1 MKTLIVALYPYN
13 AQGLD
18 AWLDHGAGMTFTA
31 ARIASHEV
39 HFLDMKRLY
48 SDAELQT
55 ALQGYDLISFGL
67 KSSYYSIGMKVI
79 RMAKAQGSK
88 VMVGGYHATAAPE
101 QLLENPDI
109 DWVLQGESEIT
120 LPEFLKCPDKFSR
133 HIIGKKP
140 ANLDDLP
147 FMFRNMFR
155 EPIENCLGWWHDGKR
170 ARMVTVM
177 AARGCPFKCGFC
189 QPLENNHF
197 GKKLRRRSVDSII
210 AELWQLKQDY
220 NPDCVMIHDDTFLIQ
235 PKWIEE
241 FIEKYP
247 QIGLP
252 FWASARAD
260 GICNNPDMVKRLVN
274 VGWEL
279 ISVGFESGSQKIL
292 DLMKKGTTVEQNLEA
307 ARIIK
312 STGAK
317 IYGNYMLGL
326 PWETKGDIQATA
338 RMVDVINA
346 EMPSWAFFTPY
357 PGCELGEYCIKEGLS
372 LLDRNSYDRCPSGRK
387 AKNVDY
393 DYLYTVLKGHREV
406 I

>member
-1 MKTLIVALYPYN
+1 MKALIIALYPYN

-18 AWLDHGAGMTFTA
+18 AWLDHGAGMTYTA
-31 ARIASHEV
+31 AKQAGCDV
-39 HFLDMKRLY
+39 HFLDMKALRGD
-48 SDAELQT
+48 SELQA

-67 KSSYYSIGMKVI
+67 KSSYYAIGMKVI
-79 RMAKAQGSK
+79 RIAKAEGAK

-101 QLLENPDI
+101 QLLENSDI
-109 DWVLQGESEIT
+109 NWVLRGESEIT
-120 LPEFLKCPDKFSR
+120 FPEFLKCPGSFPRD
-133 HIIGKKP
+133 ITGKRP
-140 ANLDDLP
+140 ADLDLLP
-147 FMFRNMFR
+147 FMEREMFR
-155 EPIENCLGWWHDGKR
+155 EPVENCAGWWYGGQRK
-170 ARMVTVM
+170 RMVTVM

-197 GKKLRRRSVDSII
+197 GRKLRRRSVDSII
-210 AELWQLKQDY
+210 AELRQLKSLY
-220 NPDCVMIHDDTFLIQ
+220 NPDCLMIHDDTFLIQ
-235 PKWIEE
+235 PKWIDE

-260 GICNNPDMVKRLVN
+260 GICNNPDIVRRLVAI
-274 VGWEL
+274 GWEL
-279 ISVGFESGSQKIL
+279 VSVGFESGSQKIL

-307 ARIIK
+307 AKIIK

-326 PWETKGDIQATA
+326 PWETKEDIQATA
-338 RMVDVINA
+338 RMVDEIGA

-387 AKNVDY
+387 VSHVDY
-393 DYLYTVLKGHREV
+393 DYLNKVLGGLRE
-406 I
+406 